1 MYMLKCAMPFKT
13 VFRCQNDDLKSL
25 SKIEKQITE
34 NYTQEELIL
43 FLHNK
48 VTTCVNNSFNFQ
60 IILKENS

>member
-1 MYMLKCAMPFKT
+1 MPFKT
-13 VFRCQNDDLKSL
+13 VFGCQNDYFKSL

-48 VTTCVNNSFNFQ
+48 VTT
-60 IILKENS
+60 